1 MTIMS
6 DVEMYEAVEQCMDDV
21 IRPALMADGGN
32 IEVDLVKGK
41 EVVVSFQGA
50 CGSCPSSAGGTLR
63 GIERAL
69 RHQVDPEIIVIP
81 TNAYQPPATGGVHPF
96 GGQTYEQQIQEMQDK
111 RKDTY

>member
-1 MTIMS
+1 MSAIS
-6 DVEMYEAVEQCMDDV
+6 DVEMYEAVEKCMDEV

-69 RHQVDPEIIVIP
+69 RQQVDPEIIVVP
-81 TNAYQPPATGGVHPF
+81 TNAYQPPSTGGVHPF
-96 GGQTYEQQIQEMQDK
+96 GGMTYDEQVQARKQI
-111 RKDTY
+111 